1 MDSQKKS
8 SACGCILQLDDNFK
22 KLIKELGNAINDSL
36 ADSESI
42 AEVIGRIRAAGY
54 ELFLVLEVTIG
65 FNKRGE
71 ESIVH
76 RHQLD
81 TTPGREPDFRL
92 TNQDNQFLR
101 SLNIRVE
108 EEPK

>member
-1 MDSQKKS
+1 M
-8 SACGCILQLDDNFK
+8 QLDDNFK

-36 ADSESI
+36 ADSETISD
-42 AEVIGRIRAAGY
+42 VISRIRASGY

-71 ESIVH
+71 EDVVR
-76 RHQLD
+76 RHKIE
-81 TTPGREPDFRL
+81 TAPGEDPEFRL
-92 TNQDNQFLR
+92 TNQDSQFLR

-108 EEPK
+108 EETK

>member
-1 MDSQKKS
+1 
-8 SACGCILQLDDNFK
+8 LQLDDNFK

-36 ADSESI
+36 ADSETI
-42 AEVIGRIRAAGY
+42 ADVISRIRASGY

-65 FNKRGE
+65 FSKLGE
-71 ESIVH
+71 GEGVRRRKVGPAAGSK
-76 RHQLD
+76 
-81 TTPGREPDFRL
+81 PEFRL
-92 TNQDNQFLR
+92 TNQDNKFLR

>member
-1 MDSQKKS
+1 
-8 SACGCILQLDDNFK
+8 LQLDDNFK

-42 AEVIGRIRAAGY
+42 ADVIGRIRASGY

-65 FNKRGE
+65 FNKRGDEGVAPRPKLPSGLE
-71 ESIVH
+71 E
-76 RHQLD
+76 D
-81 TTPGREPDFRL
+81 PEFRL
-92 TNQDNQFLR
+92 NNQDNQFLR